1 METNIKKSRKLRE
14 VIIAVAIIV
23 IALCVFFVLQKRRAD
38 DAIPYTEHSILSVQN
53 EYAAESLD
61 DTAAMVS
68 ESLSRQSYEQRE
80 PLPSISYP
88 ALPAEQPPMQFQSD
102 EFEPSWIS
110 LLTENERIAV
120 ERALTDY
127 RRSGYIN
134 PGLPGNNP
142 DLTYVES
149 ILVGAAISELNFK
162 RREYGLDEYNYEMA
176 FSTADEDGRTV
187 WILEDGMMYR
197 LNRGERIDYKN
208 FQYDNIPL
216 ILNRDGVRIEPGERF
231 IGQTYSRTDRFSYE
245 NIKTFLDDN
254 R

>member
-1 METNIKKSRKLRE
+1 MDANIKKRRKLRE

-23 IALCVFFVLQKRRAD
+23 IALCVFLILQNRKAG
-38 DAIPYTEHSILSVQN
+38 DAIPYAEQSIIVQN

-61 DTAAMVS
+61 DKAAMVS

-88 ALPAEQPPMQFQSD
+88 ALPTEQPPMQFQSD

-127 RRSGYIN
+127 KRSGYIN
-134 PGLPGNNP
+134 PAQPANNP
-142 DLTYVES
+142 DLTYVEK
-149 ILVGAAISELNFK
+149 ILVMAAISELGYK
-162 RREYGLDEYNYEMA
+162 RREYGLEDRYTYEAMGI
-176 FSTADEDGRTV
+176 TDEDGRSV
-187 WILEDGMMYR
+187 HILEDGTMIR
-197 LNRGERIDYKN
+197 LNQGEWIDYKN

-216 ILNRDGVRIEPGERF
+216 IQNKDGVRIEPGERVV
-231 IGQTYSRTDRFSYE
+231 GQTYSRTDRFSYE